1 MKKVYITAVFIAI
14 IAGIATYMF
23 ASELQ
28 KNTKIKDAPMSEV
41 VVAIQDIRENTVITA
56 EMVEVRLYTTAS
68 VTPGTVSKLEDLV
81 GKLARYP
88 IFVGEQ
94 ILASKLIGIG
104 EKDERAALS
113 YQLLPGEYAYSITIG
128 SEQGVSGFITR
139 GDYVDILFTELKGD
153 GTYKTDF
160 VMRNV
165 YVLRVSNH
173 AANLAADAQG
183 GAPITSYMELTFKL
197 NESQCIQLSDI
208 RAKGDVRL
216 VLKSITTGETLQGTV
231 EQTEKA
237 EEKTGESNSTK
248 VETTEFA
255 S

>member
-1 MKKVYITAVFIAI
+1 
-14 IAGIATYMF
+14 
-23 ASELQ
+23 
-28 KNTKIKDAPMSEV
+28 
-41 VVAIQDIRENTVITA
+41 
-56 EMVEVRLYTTAS
+56 
-68 VTPGTVSKLEDLV
+68 
-81 GKLARYP
+81 
-88 IFVGEQ
+88 
-94 ILASKLIGIG
+94 
-104 EKDERAALS
+104 
-113 YQLLPGEYAYSITIG
+113 
-128 SEQGVSGFITR
+128 
-139 GDYVDILFTELKGD
+139 
-153 GTYKTDF
+153 
-160 VMRNV
+160 
-165 YVLRVSNH
+165 
-173 AANLAADAQG
+173 ADAQG

>member
-1 MKKVYITAVFIAI
+1 
-14 IAGIATYMF
+14 
-23 ASELQ
+23 
-28 KNTKIKDAPMSEV
+28 
-41 VVAIQDIRENTVITA
+41 
-56 EMVEVRLYTTAS
+56 
-68 VTPGTVSKLEDLV
+68 
-81 GKLARYP
+81 LARYP